1 VKTRNRVLILLSL
14 CALMVAGCGGGGSNA
29 IIGGSV
35 ALLSVT
41 VSPNSPATAA
51 VNTTVTITT
60 TVTQNGASVPNGT
73 IVQFAIKS
81 GTGGTLSAASA
92 PTSNGVA
99 SVTLTSA
106 TDTAAYVVMATVG
119 GVSTD
124 SATITFTDPN
134 KPGSIALSASPTT
147 GVFAGLTP
155 VTLTATVSPAAQGGT
170 IPNGTPV
177 TFTILTGS
185 GTLTGGVQAAIVNTT
200 NGVASVTLNGSAVGS
215 VIVNAIT
222 GTAPEATARVDFAQ
236 PTQANVTVA
245 LTGSLST
252 TPRLNGSFQRIG
264 ATTAKIGYS
273 SNKGLGLPV
282 SAATGIGLTA
292 AIFGANTVS
301 NPTNTSAAWI
311 STILP
316 DVTPTVGT
324 LPGNF
329 QILMFPIA
337 AGNFPTAQDFFVDPT
352 STVLDDQNNS
362 LDGIINLTINVTYL

>member
-185 GTLTGGVQAAIVNTT
+185 GTLSAVTATT
-200 NGVASVTLNGSAVGS
+200 NGVATATLNSTAVGIVTVYAQVGS
-215 VIVNAIT
+215 VSQLISSPETSVNFIAPTKAIVKI
-222 GTAPEATARVDFAQ
+222 AT
-236 PTQANVTVA
+236 
-245 LTGSLST
+245 S
-252 TPRLNGSFQRIG
+252 
-264 ATTAKIGYS
+264 
-273 SNKGLGLPV
+273 
-282 SAATGIGLTA
+282 
-292 AIFGANTVS
+292 
-301 NPTNTSAAWI
+301 
-311 STILP
+311 
-316 DVTPTVGT
+316 GT
-324 LPGNF
+324 LPPGGVIDAIQLFLSYPTNMGLSIVDAGIVASGVANAEQHETRQLTCLGNL
-329 QILMFPIA
+329 IDKKIVHHLHE
-337 AGNFPTAQDFFVDPT
+337 
-352 STVLDDQNNS
+352 
-362 LDGIINLTINVTYL
+362 